1 MDSNL
6 GVPRSNSLAMTAYF
20 SSWNDAIISY
30 ILLIPC
36 LMLFLFQILQNF
48 HLTFCEET
56 PIISFIKAKCN
67 FMKEKSKSQTVAER
81 RWAVRTVLS
90 KIEFRS
96 GEGRGCNLSGSGR
109 YPGNEA
115 VVYNESSQLAQNADD
130 PAFRKG
136 YSELRWHHAS
146 SYDIRTPVLMKGRE
160 FF

>member
-1 MDSNL
+1 
-6 GVPRSNSLAMTAYF
+6 MTF
-20 SSWNDAIISY
+20 
-30 ILLIPC
+30 LLIRC
-36 LMLFLFQILQNF
+36 RMLFLFQILQNF

-115 VVYNESSQLAQNADD
+115 VTFTMRAVSLRKTQDD

-160 FF
+160 FFNCFCFGPYRQPTRLPCTA

>member
-1 MDSNL
+1 MIAIPWIYVPMASKL
-6 GVPRSNSLAMTAYF
+6 GLRPSNSLAMTAHF
-20 SSWNDAIISY
+20 ISWNDAIISY

-115 VVYNESSQLAQNADD
+115 VTFTMRAVSL
-130 PAFRKG
+130 RKTQM
-136 YSELRWHHAS
+136 
-146 SYDIRTPVLMKGRE
+146 IRLLGKVTVN
-160 FF
+160 

>member
-1 MDSNL
+1 
-6 GVPRSNSLAMTAYF
+6 
-20 SSWNDAIISY
+20 
-30 ILLIPC
+30 
-36 LMLFLFQILQNF
+36 MLFLFQILQNF

-115 VVYNESSQLAQNADD
+115 VIC
-130 PAFRKG
+130 
-136 YSELRWHHAS
+136 YSE
-146 SYDIRTPVLMKGRE
+146 GRE
-160 FF
+160 EAAQMQVNRLLCTVAVN